1 MMKTLKIAL
10 IATLV
15 AFTMVS
21 LSYADGFKEMPK
33 FKKVINLSVEKAIQN
48 PGLVRAMYQQIS
60 MEEFLEANQETYVAM
75 VYYQGNTY
83 RISGTYTQWMRFFTM
98 DGVPAGNT
106 KSKMPI
112 AQ

>member
-1 MMKTLKIAL
+1 MKTLKIAL

-21 LSYADGFKEMPK
+21 VSYADGFKAMPK
-33 FKKVINLSVEKAIQN
+33 FKMVINLSVEKAIQN

-60 MEEFLEANQETYVAM
+60 MDELLGTPQHTYVAT

-83 RISGTYTQWMRFFTM
+83 RISGNYDQWMRFFTM
-98 DGVPAGNT
+98 DSVPGGSA
-106 KSKMPI
+106 KRKMTNN
-112 AQ
+112 Q